1 MAGVPT
7 TRLLPALVL
16 LAAVAGCRDD
26 VTEVVVVL
34 DGDLR
39 IPTETDGML
48 VSMNAGPA
56 APAGG
61 LGLGT
66 SSVISGLAFPLS
78 FGFTS
83 EGTSPSFSITVQF
96 VHGLT
101 QGVVPTIV
109 VSRTITDIRFVDQ
122 QTMMLVV
129 PFLHACACMGTSCP
143 QPGDPNCD
151 SIQTPVLKP
160 FDPALAPPSTMMNQP
175 FAGI

>member
-1 MAGVPT
+1 
-7 TRLLPALVL
+7 VL
-16 LAAVAGCRDD
+16 LAAAAGCRDD

-34 DGDLR
+34 EGDLR
-39 IPTETDGML
+39 IPTEADGL
-48 VSMNAGPA
+48 FVAMNAGPQ
-56 APAGG
+56 APTGG
-61 LGLGT
+61 FAT

-96 VHGLT
+96 VHGVT

-122 QTMMLVV
+122 KTMMLVV
-129 PFLHACACMGTSCP
+129 PFLHVCACMGTSCP